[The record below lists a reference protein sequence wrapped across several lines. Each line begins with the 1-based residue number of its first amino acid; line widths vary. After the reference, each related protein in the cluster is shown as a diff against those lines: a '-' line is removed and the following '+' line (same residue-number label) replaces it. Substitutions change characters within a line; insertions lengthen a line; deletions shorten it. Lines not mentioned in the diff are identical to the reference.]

1 MEVACTDEVKV
12 YKDEGEE
19 DEQKKSSENL
29 TEDKVGLV
37 IEGEGQ
43 CTQKGSFNFGFL
55 SLDDYYHSLFPL
67 PFVTGSP
74 SFPVNASSYAAAA
87 AAVAAAA
94 AAAAAAHQQGQDV
107 PNQFS
112 YPPSSLSS
120 PHSCGSDTF
129 GRSAHITTEGRKSQ
143 LNETLTGLNTDD
155 HVLRCANPLTNRF
168 HSASGCQT
176 SCVSPMFPSFG
187 GLSPSLSAFMAGP
200 FYSVAL
206 QAAAV
211 AAAVSSGSSS
221 PKLQSTSWPQ
231 PSVHSPVPFRIPTP
245 NTSLSNLNVYDNL
258 SSQNKSSPS
267 VIAVAAAAAAAA
279 ALSQSPSSTSATA
292 AAAFHSELIKAA
304 NLYKIN
310 NNSNQRFSSNPNP
323 CHHSLSHDNLLSL
336 CTNSSNQSSSSTLP
350 LNIDNS
356 MNIYNTASDNMTIGG
371 SVHPSNKSTSTNLP
385 SRLCPLTGSKLDQYN
400 SSINLQLKT
409 DNDNFT
415 DKHFT
420 EFSSLDNGSNK
431 SIHSERLVIPSN
443 SFGEQVASYD
453 SQRRL
458 GSSTS
463 TRTTDLSVK
472 SDSEENQL
480 NRSLFTDC
488 SQRATAA
495 AAAAAAAAA
504 HVHFLSSLAVAA
516 AVHSSASS
524 SSSPTPA
531 PQLSSLHNSSSLSPI
546 LSRNNSVDSNLQH
559 SISSHLDIVQSSSVS
574 TSQEP
579 LFSFTT
585 SQLKSRHTNTTDNA
599 AHQISGHLKP
609 FKSFGSTTDNVCS
622 SSHNTSHK
630 SINDPSIMKHSNN
643 NHYNNKSFNSE
654 MITSTNSLPIS
665 FPSTCFVNP
674 SLCYNI
680 QRNSPELSSLG
691 SQYQLCNNRIYSN
704 PLGINPLK
712 LPNLTPSSTCCT
724 VNTSTTTI
732 TNTTTNTNNN
742 KSKTTTTIN
751 TTHNETSSFD
761 NDINDNDVDHNR
773 SNHNKDHCNQP
784 HQQQPISN
792 SNSTKRVHIKK
803 PLNAFMLF
811 MKDMRPIVQEEC
823 TLKESAAIN
832 QILGK
837 KWHELSRDKQAKY
850 YELARKEKELHHQLF
865 PGWSARDNYAIHS
878 RRKKKRK
885 LAAAA
890 AVAQTKIHS
899 TSGKTLGNT
908 GIHISSESGGDFGNS
923 DSNEERTSRLSVL
936 VGNTNSTDISSAKKC
951 RARFG
956 LEHQN
961 RWCKPC
967 RRKKKCIRFL
977 TDTEFEEENNFP
989 ISPISPSTTLNN
1001 SEKQPTSIIITTTSV
1016 TIASSQHSN
1025 HSNYSKSKHPYTS
1038 STDLI
1043 SGLYP
1048 SNSSNNDNNTLW
1060 SNYTPNF
1067 HRVISSVSERR
1078 SVDNSLT
1085 QNNHK
1090 NNDQN
1095 LVDESLLTY
1104 MSRGSHNLSDHPTS
1118 IVSPFTSTVISDII
1132 HSNVLSN
1139 SQSER
1144 SSNSF
1149 TSTDCTNLSSS
1160 LSKWS
1165 PKHLFNLAT
1174 LQNITSSKS
1183 SDLLLF
1189 PSSKM
1194 IHPSDKSNL
1203 YSNES
1208 TISSCP
1214 SSPIPLYSTS
1224 FISHLPLSSKE
1235 ENCCI
1240 SPLLS
1245 SSDLSHSNYEKIVNT
1260 TINTTSNTTTNTRRN
1275 NNIKRFMPI
1284 HNYNL
1289 HINTS
1294 ICCTT
1299 NTTTT
1304 TTTTS
1309 MISSSISHN
1318 HNNNIYKSQ

>member
-55 SLDDYYHSLFPL
+55 SLDDYYHSFFPL

-107 PNQFS
+107 QNQFS
-112 YPPSSLSS
+112 YPTSSLSS

-129 GRSAHITTEGRKSQ
+129 GRPAHITNEGRKSQ

-155 HVLRCANPLTNRF
+155 PVLRCANPLTNRF
-168 HSASGCQT
+168 QSASGCQT

-221 PKLQSTSWPQ
+221 PKLQSTFWPQ

-245 NTSLSNLNVYDNL
+245 NPSSSNFNVYDNL
-258 SSQNKSSPS
+258 SPQNKSPSS

-310 NNSNQRFSSNPNP
+310 NSNQRFLSNQNP
-323 CHHSLSHDNLLSL
+323 YHHSLTHDSLLSL
-336 CTNSSNQSSSSTLP
+336 CTNSSNQSLSNTLP

-356 MNIYNTASDNMTIGG
+356 INIHNTASDNVIIG
-371 SVHPSNKSTSTNLP
+371 SSLRASNKSISTNLP
-385 SRLCPLTGSKLDQYN
+385 SRSCTLTGSKLDQFN
-400 SSINLQLKT
+400 SSINLQIKT
-409 DNDNFT
+409 ENDNFT
-415 DKHFT
+415 NKHLT
-420 EFSSLDNGSNK
+420 EFSSLDNSNNK
-431 SIHSERLVIPSN
+431 SIHNERLVIPSN
-443 SFGEQVASYD
+443 SFSEQDLSYD

-463 TRTTDLSVK
+463 TWTTNLSVK

-480 NRSLFTDC
+480 NRVRKC
-488 SQRATAA
+488 EPRGP

-516 AVHSSASS
+516 AVHSSA

-559 SISSHLDIVQSSSVS
+559 SISSHLDITQSSSVL

-579 LFSFTT
+579 LFSFTA
-585 SQLKSRHTNTTDNA
+585 SQLKLRHTNTTDNV

-609 FKSFGSTTDNVCS
+609 FKSFGSITDNVCA
-622 SSHNTSHK
+622 SSHNTFHK
-630 SINDPSIMKHSNN
+630 SINDPSIMKHS
-643 NHYNNKSFNSE
+643 E
-654 MITSTNSLPIS
+654 IITSTNSLPIS

-674 SLCYNI
+674 SLCYNF
-680 QRNSPELSSLG
+680 QRNSPELSIDNTSG
-691 SQYQLCNNRIYSN
+691 SHYQMCNNRMYSS
-704 PLGINPLK
+704 PLGVNPLK
-712 LPNLTPSSTCCT
+712 LPTLTCTTC
-724 VNTSTTTI
+724 TI
-732 TNTTTNTNNN
+732 TNTTTTITTTTSNNNNN
-742 KSKTTTTIN
+742 KSKNATTIT

-761 NDINDNDVDHNR
+761 DDNDDDDVVVDHRSNNNNDNN
-773 SNHNKDHCNQP
+773 NKDHCNPP
-784 HQQQPISN
+784 HQQQIINSTSN

-811 MKDMRPIVQEEC
+811 MKDMRPKVQEEC

-837 KWHELSRDKQAKY
+837 KWHELSREKQAKY

-908 GIHISSESGGDFGNS
+908 GIHLSSESGGDFGNS
-923 DSNEERTSRLSVL
+923 DSNEERTNRLSVL

-967 RRKKKCIRFL
+967 RYPLVSGKFGNAIKH
-977 TDTEFEEENNFP
+977 
-989 ISPISPSTTLNN
+989 
-1001 SEKQPTSIIITTTSV
+1001 
-1016 TIASSQHSN
+1016 SSGISN
-1025 HSNYSKSKHPYTS
+1025 HPY
-1038 STDLI
+1038 
-1043 SGLYP
+1043 
-1048 SNSSNNDNNTLW
+1048 
-1060 SNYTPNF
+1060 
-1067 HRVISSVSERR
+1067 
-1078 SVDNSLT
+1078 
-1085 QNNHK
+1085 
-1090 NNDQN
+1090 
-1095 LVDESLLTY
+1095 
-1104 MSRGSHNLSDHPTS
+1104 
-1118 IVSPFTSTVISDII
+1118 
-1132 HSNVLSN
+1132 
-1139 SQSER
+1139 
-1144 SSNSF
+1144 
-1149 TSTDCTNLSSS
+1149 
-1160 LSKWS
+1160 
-1165 PKHLFNLAT
+1165 
-1174 LQNITSSKS
+1174 
-1183 SDLLLF
+1183 
-1189 PSSKM
+1189 
-1194 IHPSDKSNL
+1194 
-1203 YSNES
+1203 
-1208 TISSCP
+1208 
-1214 SSPIPLYSTS
+1214 
-1224 FISHLPLSSKE
+1224 LP
-1235 ENCCI
+1235 
-1240 SPLLS
+1240 
-1245 SSDLSHSNYEKIVNT
+1245 VN
-1260 TINTTSNTTTNTRRN
+1260 
-1275 NNIKRFMPI
+1275 M
-1284 HNYNL
+1284 
-1289 HINTS
+1289 
-1294 ICCTT
+1294 
-1299 NTTTT
+1299 
-1304 TTTTS
+1304 
-1309 MISSSISHN
+1309 
-1318 HNNNIYKSQ
+1318 

>member
-37 IEGEGQ
+37 IEGEG
-43 CTQKGSFNFGFL
+43 
-55 SLDDYYHSLFPL
+55 
-67 PFVTGSP
+67 
-74 SFPVNASSYAAAA
+74 
-87 AAVAAAA
+87 
-94 AAAAAAHQQGQDV
+94 QGQDV

-622 SSHNTSHK
+622 SSHNTS
-630 SINDPSIMKHSNN
+630 
-643 NHYNNKSFNSE
+643 
-654 MITSTNSLPIS
+654 
-665 FPSTCFVNP
+665 
-674 SLCYNI
+674 
-680 QRNSPELSSLG
+680 
-691 SQYQLCNNRIYSN
+691 
-704 PLGINPLK
+704 
-712 LPNLTPSSTCCT
+712 
-724 VNTSTTTI
+724 
-732 TNTTTNTNNN
+732 
-742 KSKTTTTIN
+742 
-751 TTHNETSSFD
+751 
-761 NDINDNDVDHNR
+761 
-773 SNHNKDHCNQP
+773 NHNKDHCNQP

-899 TSGKTLGNT
+899 TS
-908 GIHISSESGGDFGNS
+908 
-923 DSNEERTSRLSVL
+923 
-936 VGNTNSTDISSAKKC
+936 DISSAKKC

-1245 SSDLSHSNYEKIVNT
+1245 SSDL
-1260 TINTTSNTTTNTRRN
+1260 
-1275 NNIKRFMPI
+1275 
-1284 HNYNL
+1284 L
-1289 HINTS
+1289 HI
-1294 ICCTT
+1294 
-1299 NTTTT
+1299 
-1304 TTTTS
+1304 S
-1309 MISSSISHN
+1309 MFLLLN
-1318 HNNNIYKSQ
+1318 